1 MNFWQKL
8 LQFIGM
14 REQARAAGLGSK
26 EANKTAAIGLALD
39 EAAKQAA
46 KEAEKK

>member
-8 LQFIGM
+8 LQFIGL
-14 REQARAAGLGSK
+14 REQARAAGLGAK
-26 EANKTAAIGLALD
+26 EANKAAGIGMALE

-46 KEAEKK
+46 KDSEKK